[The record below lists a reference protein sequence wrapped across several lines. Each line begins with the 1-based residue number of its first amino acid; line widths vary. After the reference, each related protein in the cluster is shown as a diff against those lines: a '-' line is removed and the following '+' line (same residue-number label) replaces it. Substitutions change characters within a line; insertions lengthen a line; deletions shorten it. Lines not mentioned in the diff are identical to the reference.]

1 MRYAFLLLVISA
13 FISCKT
19 TTTPI
24 VYDKTQDAVEKEA
37 GLIHYLIANDNLEE
51 AGNLLEKNLQLY
63 PNDESLLILKGW
75 ALLQGKKFGESEEV
89 FLQILKKNANN
100 PVVYAG
106 LSRIYRNKGAYDK
119 ANEYIDKGLLIS
131 KSFAIL
137 WFEKGLSQYNTNKYK
152 EALLSFTKSYN
163 LDKNYADALFFKYIS
178 QLYSGYELNDIKYQW
193 ENLVKSDKIRNYHY
207 LYHAEAL
214 YKIGDKELGY
224 RILTEGRT
232 KYPEEPYILNF
243 YSYASAEKYRAKEI
257 DSLDE
262 AIKSMEVCLAD
273 TKSIQPE
280 FVDTYLQ
287 ILEIIGD
294 KAKMNEVIDKYYLLF
309 PESAEIMTWL
319 KKIKSSE

>member
-1 MRYAFLLLVISA
+1 MRNAFLLIVIFA

-19 TTTPI
+19 TTEPI

-37 GLIHYLIANDNLEE
+37 GLIHYLIANDNLGE
-51 AGNLLEKNLQLY
+51 AGALLEKNLQIY
-63 PNDESLLILKGW
+63 PGDESLLILKGW
-75 ALLQGKKFGESEEV
+75 ALLQEKKYVESEQL
-89 FLQILKKNANN
+89 FLEILKKNANN

-106 LSRIYRNKGAYDK
+106 LSRIYRNTGAYDK
-119 ANEYIDKGLLIS
+119 ANEYIDKGLAIT

-163 LDKNYADALFFKYIS
+163 LDKNYVDALFFKYLS

-193 ENLVKSDKIRNYHY
+193 ENLVKSDKIKNYHF

-224 RILTEGRT
+224 RILTEGKT

-243 YSYASAEKYRAKEI
+243 YAYVSTEKFRAKELE
-257 DSLDE
+257 SLDE
-262 AIKSMEVCLAD
+262 ATKSIEVCLAD

-287 ILEIIGD
+287 ILELNGD

-309 PESAEIMTWL
+309 PESVEIMAWL